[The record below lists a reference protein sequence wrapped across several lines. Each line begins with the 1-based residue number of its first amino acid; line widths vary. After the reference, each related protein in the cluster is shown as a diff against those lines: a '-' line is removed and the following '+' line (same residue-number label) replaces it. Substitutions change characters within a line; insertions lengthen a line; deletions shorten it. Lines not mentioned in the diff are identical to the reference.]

1 MDPQRKGA
9 LTQFTTA
16 AKSIIFDAKRMQQF
30 LPMMDTKSGAIQA
43 VQSVISVIEQK
54 KPVPPDIAPLLGVNV
69 YLVMVDLAK
78 DITGMD
84 PDPAIVKSVVGELL
98 SAMRQSHGGQQQA
111 PQPAPQAPQPAG
123 IIGQQKAMA

>member
-9 LTQFTTA
+9 LTQFTNA
-16 AKSIIFDAKRMQQF
+16 AKSIVFDAKRMQQF

-43 VQSVISVIEQK
+43 VQTVISVIEQK

-78 DITGMD
+78 DITGMG
-84 PDPAIVKSVVGELL
+84 PDPAIVKGVVGEIL
-98 SAMRQSHGGQQQA
+98 SAMQQSHGGQQQK
-111 PQPAPQAPQPAG
+111 PQAPAG